1 MKLEFLFTVVA
12 SQLDD
17 YDPYVATTQI
27 MDATTLY
34 PSTVMPDTIETTT
47 NQQVTGGISEV
58 LTLQSLINI
67 GTPKSFF

>member
-17 YDPYVATTQI
+17 YNPYVATTQI

-34 PSTVMPDTIETTT
+34 PSTVMPDTVETTT
-47 NQQVTGGISEV
+47 NQQVTGGTS
-58 LTLQSLINI
+58 
-67 GTPKSFF
+67 

>member
-12 SQLDD
+12 GQLDY
-17 YDPYVATTQI
+17 YDPNIATTQM

-47 NQQVTGGISEV
+47 NQQITGRFRNFSR
-58 LTLQSLINI
+58 LS
-67 GTPKSFF
+67 